1 VLANAARLE
10 LGLKQDLVF
19 KVAKRWISGK
29 NAEEAVESAARVN
42 GRGLG
47 AILNYLGEDVTD
59 QSVAER
65 HVEEYLKIE
74 RMISAKKLDACVS
87 IKLTQFGLLAD
98 ERLARQRARRVA
110 DEASSLN
117 QFLWLDM
124 ENSKFTDAVID
135 TYLELLEGHKHTGV
149 ALQAYLRRS
158 EGDLHR
164 LIEKGAKIRLV
175 KGAYRE
181 PSDLVYASRDEVTRN
196 YSRLM
201 NMLFEKG
208 DNFAIGTHD
217 SRLIDEART
226 LAKSHKV
233 NFEFEMLKGI
243 REDLK
248 PDLVNAGYRVV
259 DYIPYGEDWYNYSIR
274 RMREHPSNVWLL
286 VRSLF

>member
-1 VLANAARLE
+1 ME

-29 NAEEAVESAARVN
+29 NAEEALESAASVN

-47 AILNYLGEDVTD
+47 AILNYLGEDVND

-65 HVEEYLKIE
+65 HAEEYLKLE
-74 RMISAKKLDACVS
+74 RMISAEKLDACVS
-87 IKLTQFGLLAD
+87 VKLTQFGLLGD
-98 ERLARQRARRVA
+98 EKLARQRAERVA
-110 DEASSLN
+110 DEASRLN
-117 QFLWLDM
+117 QFIWLDM
-124 ENSKFTDAVID
+124 ENSKFTDGVIE
-135 TYLELLEGHKHTGV
+135 TYLELLEGHKRAGV

-158 EGDLHR
+158 ERDLER
-164 LIEKGAKIRLV
+164 LIAKGAKIRLV

-181 PSDLVYASRDEVTRN
+181 PSDLIYTSRDEVTRN
-196 YSRLM
+196 YSKLM
-201 NMLFEKG
+201 TMLFEKG
-208 DNFAIGTHD
+208 DDFAIGTHD
-217 SRLIDEART
+217 SRLIGEARS

-233 NFEFEMLKGI
+233 TFEFEMLKGI

-248 PDLVNAGYRVV
+248 PELVKAGYRVV

-286 VRSLF
+286 VRSLL

>member
-1 VLANAARLE
+1 MLAKTVPLE

-19 KVAKRWISGK
+19 KVAKKWISGK
-29 NAEEAVESAARVN
+29 NADEALESAASVN
-42 GRGLG
+42 KRGLG

-65 HVEEYLKIE
+65 HAGEYLKLE
-74 RMISAKKLDACVS
+74 RMISANKLDACVS
-87 IKLTQFGLLAD
+87 VKLTQFGLLAD
-98 ERLARQRARRVA
+98 EKLARQRAERLA

-124 ENSKFTDAVID
+124 ESSKFTDATID
-135 TYLELLEGHKHTGV
+135 SYLELLEGHRNTGI

-164 LIEKGAKIRLV
+164 LIEKGAKVRLV

-181 PSDLVYASRDEVTRN
+181 PSDLIYTSRDEVSRN

-201 NMLFEKG
+201 NLLFEEG

-217 SRLIDEART
+217 SRLIDEARS
-226 LAKSHKV
+226 LAKSHRV

-243 REDLK
+243 RDDLK
-248 PDLVNAGYRVV
+248 PELVKSGYRVV
-259 DYIPYGEDWYNYSIR
+259 DYIPYGEEWYNYSMR